1 MGHDTQIYMNDTS
14 DIHDLENGCPQGSVL
29 SPILFNAI
37 INTLDDALGDVPNLS
52 LSQFA
57 NDSAIW
63 TKHSSPRLALN
74 KIQSALDEIEMWSQL
89 WGFKISTLKTK
100 AIIFSRRKINIGS
113 LQKLTLFG
121 RDIEFSDQITF
132 LGMTLDKKLTWGE
145 HIKKMIEKY
154 NKDLNL
160 MRLTYQVPHM
170 GRIRK
175 SFSPSIRH

>member
-29 SPILFNAI
+29 SPILFNVI

-57 NDSAIW
+57 IDCAIW
-63 TKHSSPRLALN
+63 TKHSSPRLVLN
-74 KIQSALDEIEMWSQL
+74 KIQSALDEIE
-89 WGFKISTLKTK
+89 TLKNK
-100 AIIFSRRKINIGS
+100 AIIFSRRKTNIGS

-145 HIKKMIEKY
+145 HIKKLIEKC

>member
-1 MGHDTQIYMNDTS
+1 MRVKRSKQPPPAPT
-14 DIHDLENGCPQGSVL
+14 
-29 SPILFNAI
+29 A
-37 INTLDDALGDVPNLS
+37 
-52 LSQFA
+52 
-57 NDSAIW
+57 SAIGPCP
-63 TKHSSPRLALN
+63 TLIQIVGRPGTESLPSTFAPPDHPR
-74 KIQSALDEIEMWSQL
+74 
-89 WGFKISTLKTK
+89 GFKISTLKTK

>member
-29 SPILFNAI
+29 SPILFNVI
-37 INTLDDALGDVPNLS
+37 INTLDDALGNLS

-57 NDSAIW
+57 IDCAIW

-74 KIQSALDEIEMWSQL
+74 KTQSALDEIEMWSQL
-89 WGFKISTLKTK
+89 WGFKISTLKNK
-100 AIIFSRRKINIGS
+100 AIMFSRRKINIGS

-145 HIKKMIEKY
+145 HIK
-154 NKDLNL
+154 NW
-160 MRLTYQVPHM
+160 
-170 GRIRK
+170 
-175 SFSPSIRH
+175 

>member
-29 SPILFNAI
+29 SPILFNVI

-74 KIQSALDEIEMWSQL
+74 KIQSALDEIEMRSQL

-121 RDIEFSDQITF
+121 REFSDQITF

-145 HIKKMIEKY
+145 HIKKMVEKY

-170 GRIRK
+170 GRIRI

>member
-14 DIHDLENGCPQGSVL
+14 DIHNLENGCPQGSVL
-29 SPILFNAI
+29 SPILFNVI

-100 AIIFSRRKINIGS
+100 AIIFSRRKI
-113 LQKLTLFG
+113 T
-121 RDIEFSDQITF
+121 
-132 LGMTLDKKLTWGE
+132 
-145 HIKKMIEKY
+145 
-154 NKDLNL
+154 
-160 MRLTYQVPHM
+160 
-170 GRIRK
+170 
-175 SFSPSIRH
+175 